1 MKKILIFIIL
11 IFVLSIIKLQA
22 QENFQPGYIITNSN
36 DTILGFITKLE
47 NESFNKCEFK
57 KAYNQKVTTYLA
69 GQIRAYRFENDGKF
83 FITKKIPVISG
94 DSVRFLEYLI
104 KGKANIYFMRDNT
117 DHYYIETENN
127 PILELSEPLTLF
139 EKMDGGAYIKPSSYR
154 GKLKFML
161 ADCPELYPEIE
172 GTKLFAPELI
182 KLAKDYHLKICNTE
196 QCVVF
201 EKKISKVKVHY
212 GFTAGFTFNTFIFQD
227 VGFTDFTFN
236 NDI

>member
-117 DHYYIETENN
+117 DHY
-127 PILELSEPLTLF
+127 
-139 EKMDGGAYIKPSSYR
+139 
-154 GKLKFML
+154 
-161 ADCPELYPEIE
+161 
-172 GTKLFAPELI
+172 
-182 KLAKDYHLKICNTE
+182 
-196 QCVVF
+196 
-201 EKKISKVKVHY
+201 
-212 GFTAGFTFNTFIFQD
+212 
-227 VGFTDFTFN
+227 
-236 NDI
+236 